1 MLLLSQAQKSQ
12 GWINTE
18 HSEAG
23 AHSDYTCTYTDFSI
37 LAVLHKKTHFND
49 CYADVRWPFGNTLCI
64 IGCIIGI

>member
-1 MLLLSQAQKSQ
+1 MLFLSQAQKSQ

-37 LAVLHKKTHFND
+37 LAMFYIKRHALMIAMQMLGGLLVTP
-49 CYADVRWPFGNTLCI
+49 YAS
-64 IGCIIGI
+64 